1 MIQTV
6 QVPVFMWTSLGCVA
20 LAVLVASLGKIAAPA
35 PTSSP
40 LKVTKELMLA
50 AKQKLATAEQDSDA
64 LHRLGDA
71 HTGLAYIN
79 SARMLTPS
87 DKDLEGISEVHP
99 GDLHAAL
106 QAVVSHSVAFLSKKN
121 TQ

>member
-1 MIQTV
+1 MYV
-6 QVPVFMWTSLGCVA
+6 WTSLGCVG
-20 LAVLVASLGKIAAPA
+20 LAVLVATLGRLAAPK

-40 LKVTKELMLA
+40 RKVTKELMMA
-50 AKQKLATAEQDSDA
+50 AKQKLASAEQDSDA
-64 LHRLGDA
+64 LHRLCDA
-71 HTGLAYIN
+71 HTGLAYVN

-106 QAVVSHSVAFLSKKN
+106 QAVASHSEAFLSKKKE
-121 TQ
+121 TE